1 VGIWSRLF
9 GPRAALPGPGDDFW
23 YQAIG
28 QTAASGERVSP
39 ESALTHSAVYACVK
53 VVSETCA
60 GLPWIVYRR
69 LPDGGKERAPDHR
82 VQRILNRPNPWQTKV
97 EFAEQVIG
105 AYSLRGNGY
114 AEYLPSQGWL
124 VPRHNDRVARVERAG
139 DGSKRYVLRETDG
152 SDRPVAQAFM
162 WHPHEMSV
170 DGLVGLSKLEQAKD
184 AIGNALAARKFGG
197 KFFANSARPSGV
209 VKRPGDVDA
218 LNPEATRKLAASLQA
233 QMNGENAATL
243 LLLQEG
249 MTFEKLTLNPDD
261 AQFIET
267 MQFGVEDIA
276 RFWRMPLHKIGHLLR
291 STFSNIEHQAIE
303 FVTDTIAPHCARLE
317 QSLSRLLFTEE
328 EQDEFFIEF
337 LLEGLLRGDT
347 LARYQAYQLGLSS
360 GWLTRNEVRTRENL
374 NPLPGLDE
382 PLQALNMGN
391 PGGNPERTRQAEPPT
406 DEGEDEDDA

>member
-1 VGIWSRLF
+1 VGVWSRIF
-9 GPRAALPGPGDDFW
+9 GPRAATPGPGDDFW
-23 YQAIG
+23 YTPIG
-28 QTAASGERVSP
+28 QTADSGIRVTP
-39 ESALTHSAVYACVK
+39 ELALTHSAVFACVK
-53 VVSETCA
+53 VISETVA
-60 GLPWIVYRR
+60 GLPWIVYQR
-69 LPDGGKERAPDHR
+69 LPDGGKKRAPDHR

-105 AYSLRGNGY
+105 AYALRGNGY
-114 AEYLPSQGWL
+114 AEYVPKSGWL
-124 VPRHNDRVARVERAG
+124 IPRHNDRIANVERTG
-139 DGSKRYVLRETDG
+139 DGSKRYLIREPDG

-170 DGLVGLSKLEQAKD
+170 DGLVGLSKLDQARD
-184 AIGNALAARKFGG
+184 AVGNALAARKFGG
-197 KFFANSARPSGV
+197 KFFANSGRPSGV
-209 VKRPGDVDA
+209 IKRPKEVQALTPEASRRFQMLTQAA
-218 LNPEATRKLAASLQA
+218 LNGDNAASV
-233 QMNGENAATL
+233 

-249 MTFEKLTLNPDD
+249 MEWQSITLNPDD

-317 QSLSRLLFTEE
+317 QSLSRLLFTEQ

-391 PGGNPERTRQAEPPT
+391 PGGNPERTRQAEKPEPE
-406 DEGEDEDDA
+406 DDEDA